1 MSTDFKSFFEQM
13 QTTLGENTHAGHVRF
28 TSESRQVQGL
38 QSRARLRSFELTVDE
53 PPALAGTDQGPN
65 PVELILAALGTCQEI
80 TYRFYAEKMGIPLKG
95 VSVIVKGSLDLR
107 GFFAVDDS
115 VRPGYKRI
123 ESEVKL
129 DSPASPEEIAR
140 LVEAVEAHCP
150 VLDMLT
156 NGTPVA
162 SKVEHANTT
171 ADVRSAVA

>member
-13 QTTLGENTHAGHVRF
+13 QATLAENTHAGHVRF
-28 TSESRQVQGL
+28 TSDSRQVHGL
-38 QSRARLRSFELTVDE
+38 LSRAKLRNFELTVDE

-80 TYRFYAEKMGIPLKG
+80 TYRFYAEKMGIPLNS

-107 GFFAVDDS
+107 GFFAVDDN

-129 DSPASPEEIAR
+129 DSPAPPEEIAK
-140 LVEAVEAHCP
+140 LVDAVERHCP
-150 VLDMLT
+150 VLDVLT
-156 NGTPVA
+156 KGTPVEV
-162 SKVEHANTT
+162 KIEHATT
-171 ADVRSAVA
+171 VAVRSAVA

>member
-1 MSTDFKSFFEQM
+1 MSTDYKSFFEQM
-13 QTTLGENTHAGHVRF
+13 QAILAENTHAGHVRF

-38 QSRARLRSFELTVDE
+38 LSRARLRNFELTVDE

-80 TYRFYAEKMGIPLKG
+80 TYRFYAEKMGIPLNG
-95 VSVIVKGSLDLR
+95 VSVVVRGSLDLR
-107 GFFAVDDS
+107 GFFAVDEN
-115 VRPGYKRI
+115 VRPGYSKV

-140 LVEAVEAHCP
+140 LVEAVERHCP

-156 NGTPVA
+156 NGIPIV
-162 SKVEHANTT
+162 SKV
-171 ADVRSAVA
+171 